1 MMLFRKC
8 FNAGVE
14 ASSVA
19 QQSPERMTI
28 RRVAELAGVSI
39 ATVSRVVNGHADVS
53 SQTRAAVQRVIR
65 EHGYPASPRSRVA
78 RADRTRAGQTR
89 TGQIGVMVPLIH
101 PGCFAEILAGA
112 VEALYE
118 QDMQAILGPTRHSR
132 AREASLLEQLTDGAA
147 DGAIIVLPEESDQ
160 EFAALARRG

>member
-1 MMLFRKC
+1 
-8 FNAGVE
+8 
-14 ASSVA
+14 
-19 QQSPERMTI
+19 MTI
-28 RRVAELAGVSI
+28 RHVAELAGVSI

-53 SQTRAAVQRVIR
+53 SQTRETVRQVIR

-78 RADRTRAGQTR
+78 RADRTRA
-89 TGQIGVMVPLIH
+89 GQIGVMVPLIH

-132 AREASLLEQLTDGAA
+132 VREASLLGQLTDGAA

-160 EFAALARRG
+160 EFAALAGQGFTVWGVAPRTEGAAGTRA